1 MGVEVGGSSETGGLV
16 GSICGICG
24 VCGVGE
30 SKLVLCNARFC
41 LAVFSISGS
50 NVSGED
56 FPENLVCMHKSVIY
70 LHTQK
75 QAKTSVIP
83 SKAM

>member
-1 MGVEVGGSSETGGLV
+1 MGVEIGGSSALGCLD
-16 GSICGICG
+16 GSICGICEF
-24 VCGVGE
+24 GE
-30 SKLVLCNARFC
+30 SKLVLCSARFC

-56 FPENLVCMHKSVIY
+56 FPENLVCMHKSESY
-70 LHTQK
+70 LHSQK
-75 QAKTSVIP
+75 QAKTSINP